1 MIILLAL
8 SLALTAQSTT
18 INLHVASDTGS
29 DLTGVGTPHQPF
41 ATIAAAATAARQ
53 HPHAKV
59 DILIQPGTYPSF
71 ALEPEDSGTS
81 PETQRTYIGA
91 SSNLMGKTAT
101 IDGGIEIPASLFH
114 LNIELTKQTR
124 NSNLKV
130 FTADLTSLNI
140 KPSSLGTIVAGGCV
154 HGCTDMPSGLSFGTS
169 SSMRLARWPNVQQ
182 VSKLE
187 TNSYVHGGLPCGA
200 GCQTLSADNAKTSN
214 INKWSDE
221 KNAWIHGYFEWDW
234 ADCYRKINQVTTTTT
249 TTSSFNIT
257 FTPATETPKN
267 NSRFYILNALSELDD
282 AGEFYMEGNGTTLHL
297 IPPSDIIG
305 PPNTWT
311 SGPTLSLKEAVVNI
325 SNTKNVVLKNLNI
338 VNGRGVG
345 IDAEH
350 VENVTITA
358 CNVSHHGQQGIFSTN
373 ATRITIE
380 NNDVREVGCAG
391 IHAHG
396 GSALTLERGKLIILS
411 FFTTLC
417 LLLTCSLFLLHC
429 FFFFFV

>member
-1 MIILLAL
+1 M
-8 SLALTAQSTT
+8 
-18 INLHVASDTGS
+18 
-29 DLTGVGTPHQPF
+29 
-41 ATIAAAATAARQ
+41 
-53 HPHAKV
+53 
-59 DILIQPGTYPSF
+59 
-71 ALEPEDSGTS
+71 
-81 PETQRTYIGA
+81 
-91 SSNLMGKTAT
+91 
-101 IDGGIEIPASLFH
+101 
-114 LNIELTKQTR
+114 
-124 NSNLKV
+124 
-130 FTADLTSLNI
+130 
-140 KPSSLGTIVAGGCV
+140 

-187 TNSYVHGGLPCGA
+187 TNSYVHGGAPCGA

-345 IDAEH
+345 IAAEH
-350 VENVTITA
+350 VENVTITT

-396 GSALTLERGKLIILS
+396 GRADTLERGKLIILS
-411 FFTTLC
+411 FFTTRF
-417 LLLTCSLFLLHC
+417 LLLTRSLFLLHY
-429 FFFFFV
+429 FFLFFV